1 MLPQAFIDN
10 MRAQFPDEAEP
21 LFAALDQ
28 PYAAALRLNALR
40 GETAALAEIAAP
52 FTDGAVPWCACGRY
66 IKEGTRPGLSPLHHT
81 PLYYIQEASAMAP
94 AALLNAQP
102 GEYVLDLCAAPG
114 GKSSLLAAALND
126 EGLLVSCEPDSGR
139 ASLLSS
145 TLERMGV
152 KNAAVINAY
161 PDAIARA
168 LPAFFDAVLVDAPCS
183 GEGMF
188 RRDRASREAWQ
199 NGSCAGCASRQAEI
213 LDEAAK
219 TVRPGGR
226 LIYSTCTFDRREN
239 EDNVSAFLERHT
251 DFSIEDFELPGLGRS
266 ENGGLHVWPHKA
278 RGDGQ
283 FMARLR
289 RSGEAPQKNAPKAD
303 HRPAKPDRDTQ
314 RAIEQ
319 LMEIAPGLE
328 KSGEIARR
336 GDMLLLVPRGLPELS
351 GLRVLRDGLRLARVG
366 RNYVEPD
373 HALAMAL
380 FPDQAENAL
389 DLDEEGALKYLSGET
404 FDASGRG
411 WTLVTHKSLP
421 LGWGK
426 IANGTLK
433 NHLPKGL
440 RRAGR

>member
-10 MRAQFPDEAEP
+10 MRAQFPDEADA

-28 PYAAALRLNALR
+28 PYAAALRLNTLR
-40 GETAALAEIAAP
+40 GEADALAAIAAP
-52 FTDGAVPWCACGRY
+52 FTDGVVPWCACGRY
-66 IKEGTRPGLSPLHHT
+66 IKGGTRPGLSPLHHT

-94 AALLNAQP
+94 AVLMDAQP

-114 GKSSLLAAALND
+114 GKSSLLAASLKG

-152 KNAAVINAY
+152 KNATVINAC

-168 LPAFFDAVLVDAPCS
+168 FPAFFDAVLVDAPCS

-188 RRDRASREAWQ
+188 RRDRASREAWLD
-199 NGSCAGCASRQAEI
+199 GSCAGCASRQAEI

-219 TVRPGGR
+219 AVRLGGR

-251 DFSIEDFELPGLGRS
+251 DFSIKDFELPGLGRS

-283 FMARLR
+283 FMALLR
-289 RSGEAPQKNAPKAD
+289 RSGEAPRKAASKAALK
-303 HRPAKPDRDTQ
+303 PAKPDRDTQ
-314 RAIEQ
+314 RALEQ
-319 LMEIAPGLE
+319 LAEIAPGLE
-328 KSGEIARR
+328 KSGEIVRQ
-336 GDMLLLVPRGLPELS
+336 GDALLLVPRGLPDMS
-351 GLRVLRDGLRLARVG
+351 GLRALRRGLRLARVG

-380 FPDQAENAL
+380 FPAQAANTL
-389 DLDEEGALKYLSGET
+389 DLDEENALRYLAGET
-404 FDASGRG
+404 FDVPGRG
-411 WTLVTHKSLP
+411 WTLVTHRNLP
-421 LGWGK
+421 MGWGK

>member
-28 PYAAALRLNALR
+28 PYAAALRLNTLR
-40 GETAALAEIAAP
+40 GAISTLEAIAAP
-52 FTDGAVPWCACGRY
+52 FTDGTVPWCGAGRY

-94 AALLNAQP
+94 AVLLNAQP

-114 GKSSLLAAALND
+114 GKSSLLAASLRG

-139 ASLLSS
+139 ASILSS

-161 PDAIARA
+161 PGAIARA
-168 LPAFFDAVLVDAPCS
+168 FPAFFDAVLVDAPCS

-188 RRDRASREAWQ
+188 RRDIASRDAWLD
-199 NGSCAGCASRQAEI
+199 GSCAGCASRQAEI

-219 TVRPGGR
+219 TVKPGGR

-239 EDNVSAFLERHT
+239 EDNVSAFLERHG

-289 RSGEAPQKNAPKAD
+289 RAGESPQKSAPKA
-303 HRPAKPDRDTQ
+303 PKTAKPDRDTQ

-319 LMEIAPGLE
+319 LMAIAPGLE
-328 KSGEIARR
+328 ARGEIVRR
-336 GDMLLLVPRGLPELS
+336 GDMLLLVPRDMPDLS
-351 GLRVLRDGLRLARVG
+351 GLRVLRDGLRLARAG
-366 RNYVEPD
+366 KNYVEPD

-380 FPDQAENAL
+380 FPEQAAGAL
-389 DLDEEGALKYLSGET
+389 DLDDKGALRYLAGET

-411 WTLVTHKSLP
+411 WTLVTHRGLP

>member
-1 MLPQAFIDN
+1 M
-10 MRAQFPDEAEP
+10 
-21 LFAALDQ
+21 
-28 PYAAALRLNALR
+28 
-40 GETAALAEIAAP
+40 
-52 FTDGAVPWCACGRY
+52 
-66 IKEGTRPGLSPLHHT
+66 
-81 PLYYIQEASAMAP
+81 
-94 AALLNAQP
+94 
-102 GEYVLDLCAAPG
+102 
-114 GKSSLLAAALND
+114 
-126 EGLLVSCEPDSGR
+126 
-139 ASLLSS
+139 
-145 TLERMGV
+145 
-152 KNAAVINAY
+152 INAY

-188 RRDRASREAWQ
+188 RRDIASREAWLD
-199 NGSCAGCASRQAEI
+199 GSCAGCASRQAEI

-226 LIYSTCTFDRREN
+226 LVYSTCTFDRREN
-239 EDNVSAFLERHT
+239 EDNVSAFLERHAN
-251 DFSIEDFELPGLGRS
+251 FSIEDFELPGLGRS
-266 ENGGLHVWPHKA
+266 KDGGLHVWPHRA

-289 RSGEAPQKNAPKAD
+289 KSGEALQKPAPKAALK
-303 HRPAKPDRDTQ
+303 PAKPDRDTQ
-314 RAIEQ
+314 RAVEQ

-328 KSGEIARR
+328 RRGEIVRR
-336 GDMLLLVPRGLPELS
+336 GDMLLLIPRGLPELR
-351 GLRVLRDGLRLARVG
+351 GLRVLRDGLRLARIG

-380 FPDQAENAL
+380 FPDQAESAL
-389 DLDEEGALKYLSGET
+389 DLDEEDALKYLSGET
-404 FDASGRG
+404 FDAPGRG
-411 WTLVTHKSLP
+411 WTLVTHRRLP